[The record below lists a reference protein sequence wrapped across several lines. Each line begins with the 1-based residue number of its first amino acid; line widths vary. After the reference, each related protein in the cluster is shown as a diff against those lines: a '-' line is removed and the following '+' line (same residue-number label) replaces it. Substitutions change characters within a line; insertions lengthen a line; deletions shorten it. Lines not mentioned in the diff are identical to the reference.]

1 MQEAIDFKEE
11 CEALEDVLSSLTET
25 DFKQETLFKGWTIED
40 IIGHLHLWNHA
51 AIITLKSREAFQN
64 FFVFAM
70 QRFGQGEGHIEMQ
83 NAWFDKFAN
92 GVRGKALFDLWR
104 ETYPILAQRYHS
116 ANPEM
121 RLAWAGPDMNARS
134 KIIARQMETW
144 AHGQAI
150 FDVLGN
156 DRVDQ
161 DRLKNIAHLGV
172 TTYSWTFKN
181 RNLEPPKPKPFVDLT
196 GPSGV
201 KWTWNEPQDD
211 NLVKGDATQFCQIV
225 TQTRNI
231 ADADLDI
238 VGESAKRWM
247 EMAQCFAGAP
257 IDPPA
262 KGMRQKRQS

>member
-70 QRFGQGEGHIEMQ
+70 QRFGQGEGH
-83 NAWFDKFAN
+83 
-92 GVRGKALFDLWR
+92 
-104 ETYPILAQRYHS
+104 YHS